1 MFSKSSLQM
10 ANDMRTK
17 RQQTCRERNYPM
29 IQQIKSAAT
38 RSQDTLLG
46 DAIGMAALMVMLV
59 GGLFL
64 PGLS

>member
-1 MFSKSSLQM
+1 
-10 ANDMRTK
+10 
-17 RQQTCRERNYPM
+17 M

>member
-1 MFSKSSLQM
+1 
-10 ANDMRTK
+10 
-17 RQQTCRERNYPM
+17 M

-38 RSQDTLLG
+38 HSRETLLG